1 MDKQTEEPK
10 KEQAISPSMTLS
22 AIIRQYPDSVDVL
35 VKYGFL
41 LETLEEARKRRGMQD
56 EHVDK
61 LLGELGELAQAIR
74 ITNDARA
81 KILEIMKD
89 EKKDS
94 HGLRIRATPAG
105 FSGLA
110 YEFSFEKEA
119 KKGDTTIKSGVLRM
133 FLDKTSLEVMRG
145 STIGYVESPAGG
157 GFKIDN
163 PNAPAQS
170 GSGCSSCA
178 GCG

>member
-1 MDKQTEEPK
+1 MDKQTEEQK

-41 LETLEEARKRRGMQD
+41 LETLEEARKRRGIQG
-56 EHVDK
+56 EHMKK
-61 LLGELGELAQAIR
+61 LLDELGELTQAVR

-81 KILEIMKD
+81 KILEILRE
-89 EKKDS
+89 EKKDN

-105 FSGLA
+105 FAGLA

-119 KKGDTTIKSGVLRM
+119 KNGDTTIKSGCLRM
-133 FLDKTSLEVMRG
+133 FLDKKSLEAMRG
-145 STIGYVESPAGG
+145 STIDYVETPAGG
-157 GFKIDN
+157 GFKVDN
-163 PNAPAQS
+163 PNAPPS
-170 GSGCSSCA
+170 SSCLSCSGC
-178 GCG
+178 G

>member
-10 KEQAISPSMTLS
+10 KEQAISASMTLS
-22 AIIRQYPDSVDVL
+22 AIIRQYPESVDVL

-41 LETLEEARKRRGMQD
+41 LETLEEARKRRGISD
-56 EHVDK
+56 EHVEK
-61 LLGELGELAQAIR
+61 LLEEFAELSQAVR
-74 ITNDARA
+74 ITTDARA
-81 KILEIMKD
+81 KILEIMKE

-105 FSGLA
+105 FAGLA
-110 YEFSFEKEA
+110 YEFSFENEA
-119 KKGDTTIKSGVLRM
+119 KKGDTTIKSGALRL
-133 FLDKTSLEVMRG
+133 FLDKASLEAMRG

-163 PNAPAQS
+163 PNAPA
-170 GSGCSSCA
+170 GSGCSSCP